1 MRQVM
6 PHRSNMVADVRPCKS
21 FLHLK
26 TGRRHHLCAV
36 ALRLLGGAL
45 SIPSIFVDT

>member
-6 PHRSNMVADVRPCKS
+6 PHRNNMVADPRRCKS

-26 TGRRHHLCAV
+26 TGRTHHFCA
-36 ALRLLGGAL
+36 ACYGRSAERTQF
-45 SIPSIFVDT
+45 PPIFFET